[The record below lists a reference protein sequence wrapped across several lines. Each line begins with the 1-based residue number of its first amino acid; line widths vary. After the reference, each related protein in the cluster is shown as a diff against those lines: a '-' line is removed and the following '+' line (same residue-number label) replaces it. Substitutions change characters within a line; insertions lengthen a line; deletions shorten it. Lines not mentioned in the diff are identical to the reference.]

1 MAASD
6 TNAKSAALA
15 AASEQMQILSAG
27 GSFCFCSV
35 GMLLFNK
42 YAISAFPLE
51 CSLVSMQLA
60 FASVALLLFAGHTI
74 HIGSFRDLVRWCAVI
89 PFFSGMLLTSILALK
104 NAPMSL
110 LIVLRCMSP
119 LCSMIVEQMYPE
131 PLPVTKEII
140 ASIVLMTA
148 GGALYVRD
156 LNMAHVAGVGWVILN
171 AIIAVCDR
179 CLQRLFLAKENNPV
193 DISKTGATWINNTLG
208 LIPVLIAAYC
218 TGELG
223 QVPAAWAVLSH
234 MDMFIILMTCVIGL
248 GICYTGIW
256 AQSLISATS
265 FLVMI
270 NANKFVIIFIEFC
283 LHAKVLTSLQ
293 ACGACLAVGGAC
305 VYGFARQAAERV
317 VQEKKQLLPSKH

>member
-1 MAASD
+1 MQIM
-6 TNAKSAALA
+6 SAA
-15 AASEQMQILSAG
+15 

-51 CSLVSMQLA
+51 CSLVAMQLA
-60 FASVALLLFAGHTI
+60 FASVTLLLFAGHTI

-119 LCSMIVEQMYPE
+119 LCSLFVEQMYAD
-131 PLPVTKEII
+131 PLPITKEVL
-140 ASIVLMTA
+140 ASIVMMTA
-148 GGALYVRD
+148 GGYLYVRH
-156 LNMAHVAGVGWVILN
+156 LKMEHYAGVGWVILN
-171 AIIAVCDR
+171 AGIAVCDR
-179 CLQRLFLAKENNPV
+179 CLQRLFLSKENQPV
-193 DISKTGATWINNTLG
+193 DISKTGVTWINNTLG
-208 LIPVLIAAYC
+208 LIPVMIAAYW
-218 TGELG
+218 TGELVH
-223 QVPAAWAVLSH
+223 VPAAWAALSH
-234 MDMFIILMTCVIGL
+234 MDMLVILMTCVIGL

-270 NANKFVIIFIEFC
+270 NANKFIIIFIEFC
-283 LHAKVLTSLQ
+283 LHAKVLTLTQ
-293 ACGACLAVGGAC
+293 ACGACMAVGGAC
-305 VYGFARQAAERV
+305 FYGFARQAAERRV
-317 VQEKKQLLPSKH
+317 EEKKQLLPGKL